1 MRLRVLLLCGALAI
15 AATGCALQSV
25 IRGDGHVVS
34 ESRSVSGFHALS
46 LSGTGLLRLR
56 QTGTESLMLE
66 AESNILPNIETRSDD
81 GRLILGPKPG
91 TRLES
96 TLPIVY
102 MLTVKSVDGLTVSG
116 SGSTD
121 AIDLDND
128 TLEVILSGSGIVTT
142 AGTVRRQD
150 IKVSGSAS
158 YRAEALRSQDVA
170 ITVSGAGGGVVHA
183 VRTLDAQVS
192 GSGSVEYVG
201 APLLTKQISGSSSIR
216 QR

>member
-1 MRLRVLLLCGALAI
+1 MTLRLLLSCTALGII
-15 AATGCALQSV
+15 ASGCALETV
-25 IRGDGHVVS
+25 IRGNGHVVS
-34 ESRSVSGFHALS
+34 ESRSVTGFHAVS

-56 QTGTESLMLE
+56 QTGTESLILE

-81 GRLILGPKPG
+81 GRLNLRPNPG

-102 MLTVKSVDGLTVSG
+102 TLTVKSVDGLTVSG

-128 TLEVILSGSGIVTT
+128 TLEVILSGSGSVTT
-142 AGTVRRQD
+142 AGTVGRQD
-150 IKVSGSAS
+150 IKLSGSAS
-158 YRAEALRSQDVA
+158 YRADSLRSQDVA
-170 ITVSGAGGGVVHA
+170 ITVSGAGGAVVHA

-201 APLLTKQISGSSSIR
+201 APLLTKQISGSGSIR